1 MKCTQNQQQQGR
13 KRSIASFINTHTH
26 TVRKPLTG
34 ITPATELF
42 VYLMYIYYC
51 PIVLFLFLKSAT
63 VSSKSQ
69 QKNVVQTNHNNT
81 TKWKVFCDLMHPQC
95 HEIHGCVKVVKKF
108 NRGFSSD
115 SNPHTMNIYNHLSAE
130 CWVLVCVEWV
140 WATPAQLPFCCRASC
155 LLVSISCRVA
165 ARFRGRLPVL
175 LATSRG
181 LCGVT
186 GGTHDIR
193 SEHRSMWGWNN
204 YPDLR
209 GKM

>member
-26 TVRKPLTG
+26 TVRNPLTG

-95 HEIHGCVKVVKKF
+95 HEIHGCVQVVKKF

-140 WATPAQLPFCCRASC
+140 SELHRLSYLSAAERAVSWSQYPAGLQPGSEEDCRCCWPPA
-155 LLVSISCRVA
+155 
-165 ARFRGRLPVL
+165 
-175 LATSRG
+175 
-181 LCGVT
+181 
-186 GGTHDIR
+186 GGSAESQGAHMI
-193 SEHRSMWGWNN
+193 
-204 YPDLR
+204 
-209 GKM
+209 